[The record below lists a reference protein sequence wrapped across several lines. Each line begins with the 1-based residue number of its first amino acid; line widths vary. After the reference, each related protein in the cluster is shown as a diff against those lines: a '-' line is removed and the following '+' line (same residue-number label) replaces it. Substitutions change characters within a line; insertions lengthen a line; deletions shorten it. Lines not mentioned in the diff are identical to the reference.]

1 MKKQIVK
8 SLAILLIIAMMCAF
22 IPVGKVEAANPTN
35 PAFELVGGEG
45 KAGDVVQVKLNL
57 KEDTTFEDLTLGVYY
72 DPSKLAVDSEENDII
87 LSQDLT
93 TNMIWGTTLEKEK
106 RVEYQGIDMQAD
118 PFTVKAGTV
127 MAINFRILEGATGDV
142 DLTFKY
148 DTTETQLAT
157 ATVKIITPVESVSL
171 DKTSL
176 EMTKGETQNLVAT
189 VVPQEATDATVTWS
203 SSNTNVATV
212 ENGVVTAVGGGTA
225 TITAT
230 AGGKSATCAVNVK
243 SPMTGIALSE
253 TEVSLVKGQPKTLTV
268 AFLPA
273 DTTDSKNV
281 VWSTSDESVV
291 SVDNGKL
298 TGLKQGTAT
307 ITATCGTLT
316 ATAEVT
322 VVEYPLVGIIAWV
335 SEEEIDIGEQIETIV
350 ATAPE
355 NTTDDVTFTFES
367 SDENVATVDEN
378 GVITGVAQ
386 GEATITVTANDEFTS
401 EFKITVTDKEYVPEE
416 EEGTTEENGEGAI
429 EEETETSSVLP
440 KTADIAIGAV
450 VLVMLVAGGVAIF
463 TIKKNKRTK

>member
-22 IPVGKVEAANPTN
+22 IPAGKVEAANPTN
-35 PAFELVGGEG
+35 PAFELTGGEG
-45 KAGDVVQVKLNL
+45 KAGDTVQIKLNL
-57 KEDTTFEDLTLGVYY
+57 KEDTTFQDLTLGVYF
-72 DPSKLAVDSEENDII
+72 DTSKLAVESEDDVII
-87 LSQDLT
+87 GDNIYNLLGDYTLT
-93 TNMIWGTTLEKEK
+93 KVG
-106 RVEYQGIDMQAD
+106 RVEFQGCD
-118 PFTVKAGTV
+118 PRGEDEFLVKAGTV
-127 MAINFRILEGATGDV
+127 MTINFKILEGATGDV
-142 DLTFKY
+142 ELAFKY
-148 DTTETQLAT
+148 DTTETQLDT
-157 ATVKIITPVESVSL
+157 AVVKIITPVESVSL

-176 EMTKGETQNLVAT
+176 EMTKGDTQNLVAT

-212 ENGVVTAVGGGTA
+212 ENGAVTAVGGGTA

-230 AGGKSATCAVNVK
+230 AGDKSATCTVNVK
-243 SPMTGIALSE
+243 SPMTGIVLGE
-253 TEVSLVKGQPKTLTV
+253 TEVNLVKGQTKTLTV
-268 AFLPA
+268 DFVPA

-281 VWSTSDESVV
+281 VWSTSDDSVV
-291 SVDNGKL
+291 SVDNGRL
-298 TGLKQGTAT
+298 TALKEGTAT
-307 ITATCGTLT
+307 ITATCGSLT

-355 NTTDDVTFTFES
+355 NTTDDVTFTFTS

-401 EFKITVTDKEYVPEE
+401 EFKITVTDKQYVPEE
-416 EEGTTEENGEGAI
+416 EEGTTEENGEEAV

-450 VLVMLVAGGVAIF
+450 VLVMIVAGGVAIF